1 MINLIFKEGFKKISI
16 FWTSTQKT
24 SDMKYVR
31 KNIIKEFQIK
41 TFLFDLKTPPD
52 YSNKYSGA
60 LESSWV
66 NF

>member
-1 MINLIFKEGFKKISI
+1 MINLIFKDFKKISV

-31 KNIIKEFQIK
+31 KNIIKEFQVK

-52 YSNKYSGA
+52 YSNK
-60 LESSWV
+60 
-66 NF
+66 

>member
-1 MINLIFKEGFKKISI
+1 
-16 FWTSTQKT
+16 
-24 SDMKYVR
+24 MKYVR